1 MSPSRLLWSQKKSN
15 LCFGRRHKVAATLK
29 TYTCAIIKKR
39 NILLVAEQDR
49 QIDLKSLWGQLGT
62 GRLLF
67 GSEDR
72 LLTHLGEQLRAVT
85 PLSMT
90 TSFKNS
96 VRLFI
101 DRYLRSC
108 SQIYAHP
115 LVNDLTVALSIAN
128 LERFFCIIRVEPVW
142 VDLSQP

>member
-1 MSPSRLLWSQKKSN
+1 M
-15 LCFGRRHKVAATLK
+15 
-29 TYTCAIIKKR
+29 
-39 NILLVAEQDR
+39 VAEQDR

-72 LLTHLGEQLRAVT
+72 LLTHLGVRLRAVT

-90 TSFKNS
+90 TSFKNY